1 MQDLVIIL
9 PTHNRHDYLGSKI
22 KYYADCGYEVYICD
36 STSNKFEY
44 NKQMP
49 VNISYL
55 WMPGCGFYEKVLST
69 LNKVYSKLVILTPDD
84 DFLDMDTL
92 NECKSKMLADGNIS
106 LSVGVQVCFNEPYD
120 GKWYIQPTA
129 NLLRGYDLSQDKM
142 ENAQIFGSHY
152 QNVLWS
158 LFRQDVICEAFK
170 KLKRNNPKNGNFI
183 EMTLACE
190 ATVSGTIY
198 VSSNVLNYREV
209 LTTRSHWGQEVPS
222 ISLTELAKDDNLQN
236 ELDTH
241 ISQYKGE
248 NRRIVKQWVNS
259 YLEYGIINVF
269 MSTVGI
275 VQVLLTLNTEV
286 AISRYYY
293 DAKNE
298 QDFKEFCSTSIK
310 ISSGVW
316 LLMSLIMAM
325 LNPWLAE
332 ELSFSKVLTLCMIPV
347 ATYSIINSIFIQI
360 YQPLLRSKKVAIV
373 SSVQSYLAFCLSVIF
388 MLCMETERYYG
399 YIWGTIAAMILLA
412 TYLTRQ
418 IRPFYVKSKINRE
431 HVKYL
436 LSYSLPYIPYTLSGI
451 ILAQFG
457 RIFMS
462 THGGFDAAGLYSFV
476 SNVGALMMI
485 LISVGHNAWNPY
497 YLQYMTNKDYKSID
511 KDYDLIWRATL
522 IGAMGLTMFG
532 NEIALIMARPE
543 FLSGMY
549 LLPILIIGYVFY
561 QWSYVYLRST
571 GFAKRTIWN
580 AVAILISGISNILLN
595 HLLIDR
601 FYILGVAL
609 SFCISYFILYA
620 VAYLINRYVLKT
632 YVPQSIRFIKPFFL
646 LLLLMAVYQYVFG
659 GEMNL
664 WIKIP
669 VFFILTC
676 WFMWG
681 YKSCIFKV
689 LKFYH

>member
-1 MQDLVIIL
+1 MKIIFVGDSMGLPREGCEYEDTYFYKFQKEYKEIDCISFFKRAMTSDGLYELYESYIRHYNPDIVISHSGLTDCAPRLI
-9 PTHNRHDYLGSKI
+9 NDR
-22 KYYADCGYEVYICD
+22 KY
-36 STSNKFEY
+36 F
-44 NKQMP
+44 
-49 VNISYL
+49 
-55 WMPGCGFYEKVLST
+55 W
-69 LNKVYSKLVILTPDD
+69 
-84 DFLDMDTL
+84 
-92 NECKSKMLADGNIS
+92 
-106 LSVGVQVCFNEPYD
+106 
-120 GKWYIQPTA
+120 
-129 NLLRGYDLSQDKM
+129 RGL
-142 ENAQIFGSHY
+142 
-152 QNVLWS
+152 
-158 LFRQDVICEAFK
+158 
-170 KLKRNNPKNGNFI
+170 
-183 EMTLACE
+183 
-190 ATVSGTIY
+190 IY
-198 VSSNVLNYREV
+198 VSKRLGRLNLFWLIIKKIFERNDPKRAY
-209 LTTRSHWGQEVPS
+209 
-222 ISLTELAKDDNLQN
+222 IS
-236 ELDTH
+236 
-241 ISQYKGE
+241 
-248 NRRIVKQWVNS
+248 VN
-259 YLEYGIINVF
+259 EYGIINVF

-316 LLMSLIMAM
+316 LLMSLIMVM

-485 LISVGHNAWNPY
+485 LISVGHSAWNPY

-511 KDYDLIWRATL
+511 KDYDLIWRVTL
-522 IGAMGLTMFG
+522 ISAMGLTMFG

-601 FYILGVAL
+601 FYILGVAI

-620 VAYLINRYVLKT
+620 VAYLINKYILKT
-632 YVPQSIRFIKPFFL
+632 YVPQSIRFIKPFLL

-676 WFMWG
+676 LFMWG
-681 YKSCIFKV
+681 YKSYIFKV
-689 LKFYH
+689 LRFYH

>member
-1 MQDLVIIL
+1 MQNLVIIL

-259 YLEYGIINVF
+259 YLKSNHITFIGRAIRKIRWI
-269 MSTVGI
+269 MSGRKSWLE
-275 VQVLLTLNTEV
+275 QTEL
-286 AISRYYY
+286 IEM
-293 DAKNE
+293 N
-298 QDFKEFCSTSIK
+298 IK
-310 ISSGVW
+310 ID
-316 LLMSLIMAM
+316 
-325 LNPWLAE
+325 
-332 ELSFSKVLTLCMIPV
+332 K
-347 ATYSIINSIFIQI
+347 
-360 YQPLLRSKKVAIV
+360 LLR
-373 SSVQSYLAFCLSVIF
+373 
-388 MLCMETERYYG
+388 E
-399 YIWGTIAAMILLA
+399 
-412 TYLTRQ
+412 
-418 IRPFYVKSKINRE
+418 KIIE
-431 HVKYL
+431 
-436 LSYSLPYIPYTLSGI
+436 
-451 ILAQFG
+451 
-457 RIFMS
+457 
-462 THGGFDAAGLYSFV
+462 
-476 SNVGALMMI
+476 
-485 LISVGHNAWNPY
+485 
-497 YLQYMTNKDYKSID
+497 
-511 KDYDLIWRATL
+511 
-522 IGAMGLTMFG
+522 
-532 NEIALIMARPE
+532 
-543 FLSGMY
+543 
-549 LLPILIIGYVFY
+549 
-561 QWSYVYLRST
+561 
-571 GFAKRTIWN
+571 
-580 AVAILISGISNILLN
+580 
-595 HLLIDR
+595 
-601 FYILGVAL
+601 
-609 SFCISYFILYA
+609 
-620 VAYLINRYVLKT
+620 
-632 YVPQSIRFIKPFFL
+632 
-646 LLLLMAVYQYVFG
+646 
-659 GEMNL
+659 
-664 WIKIP
+664 
-669 VFFILTC
+669 
-676 WFMWG
+676 
-681 YKSCIFKV
+681 
-689 LKFYH
+689 

>member
-1 MQDLVIIL
+1 MSDFKALAKHS
-9 PTHNRHDYLGSKI
+9 TNYLFAIMATKALAFISI
-22 KYYADCGYEVYICD
+22 PVY
-36 STSNKFEY
+36 TR
-44 NKQMP
+44 
-49 VNISYL
+49 L
-55 WMPGCGFYEKVLST
+55 
-69 LNKVYSKLVILTPDD
+69 
-84 DFLDMDTL
+84 
-92 NECKSKMLADGNIS
+92 
-106 LSVGVQVCFNEPYD
+106 LSVY
-120 GKWYIQPTA
+120 
-129 NLLRGYDLSQDKM
+129 
-142 ENAQIFGSHY
+142 
-152 QNVLWS
+152 
-158 LFRQDVICEAFK
+158 
-170 KLKRNNPKNGNFI
+170 
-183 EMTLACE
+183 
-190 ATVSGTIY
+190 
-198 VSSNVLNYREV
+198 
-209 LTTRSHWGQEVPS
+209 
-222 ISLTELAKDDNLQN
+222 
-236 ELDTH
+236 
-241 ISQYKGE
+241 
-248 NRRIVKQWVNS
+248 
-259 YLEYGIINVF
+259 EYGIINVF

-316 LLMSLIMAM
+316 LLMSLIMVM

-485 LISVGHNAWNPY
+485 LISVGHSAWNPY

-511 KDYDLIWRATL
+511 KDYDLIWRVTL
-522 IGAMGLTMFG
+522 ISAMGLTMFG

-601 FYILGVAL
+601 FYILGVAI

-620 VAYLINRYVLKT
+620 VAYLINKYILKT
-632 YVPQSIRFIKPFFL
+632 YVPQSIRFIKPFLL
-646 LLLLMAVYQYVFG
+646 LLLLMAVSQYVFG

-676 WFMWG
+676 LFMWG
-681 YKSCIFKV
+681 YKSYIFKV
-689 LKFYH
+689 LRFYH